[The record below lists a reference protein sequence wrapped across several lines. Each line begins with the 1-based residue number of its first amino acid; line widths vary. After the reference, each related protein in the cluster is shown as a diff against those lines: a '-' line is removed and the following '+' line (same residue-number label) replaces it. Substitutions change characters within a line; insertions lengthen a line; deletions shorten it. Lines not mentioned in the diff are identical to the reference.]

1 MADRIE
7 YKKAGDWSIGEEL
20 REHAGDKSFGTII
33 SIRNCSRRPTMAFM
47 VVLDQEFTFTIYN
60 VLRDARSS
68 PVLARRIP
76 GDMLMLIGE
85 DIRIY
90 LEEHKKALAA
100 APAVV
105 AEPVPVPKGEYVSPC
120 ISKSDDDEKT
130 LYAAKPRI
138 QEQVQEPVQEPVP
151 LSVPAKASLPPVW
164 PMKPV
169 QQSIQDPPA
178 EKFSG
183 DFPSDEWFF
192 GKIS

>member
-1 MADRIE
+1 MSDRIE
-7 YKKAGDWSIGEEL
+7 YKKAGDWLIGEEL

-68 PVLARRIP
+68 PIIARRIP
-76 GDMLMLIGE
+76 GDVLMFIGE

-90 LEEHKKALAA
+90 LEEHKKAIAA
-100 APAVV
+100 APV
-105 AEPVPVPKGEYVSPC
+105 APVETIPAPKVEYVSPC

-130 LYAAKPRI
+130 LYAVKPTKP
-138 QEQVQEPVQEPVP
+138 EPVQEPIAP
-151 LSVPAKASLPPVW
+151 IPAKASLPPVW
-164 PMKPV
+164 PVSKPV
-169 QQSIQDPPA
+169 KDMIQDPPA
-178 EKFSG
+178 EKSSG
-183 DFPSDEWFF
+183 DFMSEEWFF